1 MYIVNSC
8 VGAYLY
14 KLCMKKKFDNPF
26 MWGLID
32 FNSMYYMIQNFENIN
47 FKNFE
52 LLKDNNWNFSLKI
65 DDKIIIKYIHYK
77 FDPKATKIIKKDFDV
92 FYNKIWEYIIQKYEE
107 RLERMLNIKEEPIF
121 ILANW
126 YNVPETN
133 LTYQQLKLLNDLNKN
148 SIIVGVDK
156 IYSEL
161 TNLKQIIRDND
172 KPLYNRG
179 LAEKIYIEFI
189 KNK

>member
-1 MYIVNSC
+1 
-8 VGAYLY
+8 
-14 KLCMKKKFDNPF
+14 MKKKFDNPF

>member
-1 MYIVNSC
+1 MLICNSC
-8 VGAYLY
+8 VGAYIY
-14 KLCMKKKFDNPF
+14 KLSLNKAFDNPF

-47 FKNFE
+47 FKNYE
-52 LLKDNNWNFSLKI
+52 LIKDKNWSFSIKI
-65 DDKIIIKYIHYK
+65 DNKITIKYIHYK
-77 FDPKATKIIKKDFDV
+77 FEPTANKIIKKDFDV

-107 RLERMLNIKEEPIF
+107 RLERMLNIKEKPIF

-126 YNVPETN
+126 YNVSETN

-148 SIIVGVDK
+148 NIIVGVDK
-156 IYSEL
+156 ICPEFIY
-161 TNLKQIIRDND
+161 LKQIIREKN

-179 LAEKIYIEFI
+179 LAKKIYNTFI
-189 KNK
+189 K